1 MTTYWNSELYLR
13 FESERTRPSVDLV
26 NALGVDSPKNI
37 IDIGCGPGNSTAVLA
52 ERFPDADII
61 GVDNS
66 IEMIEKARS
75 LYPEISF
82 SMLDASGDLSA
93 YTGTFDLVFSNSC
106 IQWLPDHSR
115 LLPRLMS
122 LLSPGGVLAVQI
134 PVNYDEP
141 IHRIIRTI
149 ASSHEWSGKFESHR
163 SINVLAYAEY
173 YNILSTISSDF
184 NLWQTT
190 YYHRMPSHEAILDW
204 YRATGLRT
212 YLAQLCDDD
221 RSLFE
226 NELLHALRNEY
237 KVEPCGE
244 VIFPFPRLFFTA
256 RR

>member
-93 YTGTFDLVFSNSC
+93 YTGTFDVVFSNSC
-106 IQWLPDHSR
+106 IQWLPNHSR

-149 ASSHEWSGKFESHR
+149 ASSPEWSGKFESHR

-204 YRATGLRT
+204 YRATGLRP
-212 YLAQLCDDD
+212 YCSQLEPAEICE
-221 RSLFE
+221 FE
-226 NELLHALRNEY
+226 NEVLVSISHEY
-237 KVEPCGE
+237 KIEPCGE
-244 VIFPFPRLFFTA
+244 IIMPFPRLFFTA
-256 RR
+256 KS

>member
-93 YTGTFDLVFSNSC
+93 STGAFDVVFSNSC
-106 IQWLPDHSR
+106 IQWLPDHSSLIR
-115 LLPRLMS
+115 DLMS
-122 LLSPGGVLAVQI
+122 LLVPNGVLAVQI
-134 PVNYDEP
+134 PNNFNEP
-141 IHRIIRTI
+141 IHRIIREI
-149 ASSHEWSGKFESHR
+149 SSSPRWTDKFTSSRPTTVLSR
-163 SINVLAYAEY
+163 SEY
-173 YNILSTISSDF
+173 FNLLSEISSDF
-184 NLWQTT
+184 QLWETV

-204 YRATGLRT
+204 YRATGLRP
-212 YLAQLCDDD
+212 YLSQLNTAD
-221 RSLFE
+221 SAAFE
-226 NELLHALRNEY
+226 GEIYSRICEEY
-237 KVEPCGE
+237 PVESCGE
-244 VIFPFPRLFFTA
+244 IIFPFPRLFFIAT
-256 RR
+256 R

>member
-1 MTTYWNSELYLR
+1 MTDWNSDIYLKY
-13 FESERTRPSVDLV
+13 ESERTRPASDLASFISVL
-26 NALGVDSPKNI
+26 SPHNI

-52 ERFPDADII
+52 SVFPEADIV

-66 IEMIEKARS
+66 SDMLNKACA
-75 LYPEISF
+75 LHPELSF
-82 SMLDASGDLSA
+82 SKLDISSDISRLNSS
-93 YTGTFDLVFSNSC
+93 FDLVFSNAC
-106 IQWLPDHSR
+106 IQWLPNHTI
-115 LLPRLMS
+115 LLPKLMD
-122 LLSPGGVLAVQI
+122 LLTPGGVLAVQI
-134 PVNYDEP
+134 PLNFDEP
-141 IHRIIRTI
+141 IHRIIRRITT
-149 ASSHEWSGKFESHR
+149 SSYWADKFDSHR
-163 SINVLAYAEY
+163 TVTVLTYSEY
-173 YNILSTISSDF
+173 YNILSELSSDF
-184 NLWQTT
+184 NIWQTT
-190 YYHRMPSHEAILDW
+190 YYHRMPSVEAILDW